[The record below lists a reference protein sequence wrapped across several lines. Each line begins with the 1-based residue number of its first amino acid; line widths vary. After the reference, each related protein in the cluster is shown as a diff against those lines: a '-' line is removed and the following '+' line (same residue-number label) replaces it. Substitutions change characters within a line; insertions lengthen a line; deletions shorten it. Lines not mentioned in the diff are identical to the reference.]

1 MNVDPSKDQPVS
13 SSAKVL
19 DLGSFRK
26 KKETKDEF
34 ARGRQPLFSS
44 HLGSTPDRPSGK
56 KDAQKQDADF
66 GDRLSRIR
74 SSLEKINR
82 LMGELKKMSA
92 MNASEA
98 ERTTRPLN

>member
-13 SSAKVL
+13 SGKVL

-34 ARGRQPLFSS
+34 ARGREPLFSS
-44 HLGSTPDRPSGK
+44 HLETPPSRQAGK
-56 KDAQKQDADF
+56 RDAKKQDADF
-66 GDRLSRIR
+66 GDRLNRIR

-92 MNASEA
+92 MSTTEA
-98 ERTTRPLN
+98 ERTPRPLN